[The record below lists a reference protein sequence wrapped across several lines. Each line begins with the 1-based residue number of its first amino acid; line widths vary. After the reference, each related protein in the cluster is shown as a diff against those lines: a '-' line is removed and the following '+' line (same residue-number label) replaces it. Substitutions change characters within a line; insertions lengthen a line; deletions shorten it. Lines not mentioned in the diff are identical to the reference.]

1 MRKSIVVALGVAAAI
16 AVIGAVV
23 TVHQRAR
30 LLASNDRVEPVLPGL
45 ADKLSQVEQVELKQ
59 GKALIRLARQGDH
72 WVAPDKAGYPAKFES
87 IRRNLV
93 ALADL
98 KTLEA
103 KTTRAELYSRLQLE
117 EPTGD
122 GAKSVGVALKDAK
135 GGTVAE
141 LIVGKRRSNLSGGAD
156 RTYVRRAGDNQA
168 WLAEGNLDL
177 RVDAA
182 EWLERDIVNVAGQRI
197 REAVNVLPDGK
208 RLTVRRD
215 KPEDSDVKIVGV
227 AADAKIKS
235 QYSVN
240 AVAGALESLTLDDV
254 RPASELEFMP
264 AGGWA
269 EFKSADGLVV
279 KVEIANK
286 DDKAWLRFTASYQ
299 SPPANATPA
308 PDAKSPEQVQD
319 EVTAINARVGG
330 WAYQVGQYKL
340 EKFQTKLSDLLEDAK
355 SS

>member
-1 MRKSIVVALGVAAAI
+1 MKKSIVIALGAAAAI
-16 AVIGAVV
+16 AVVGAAV
-23 TVHQRAR
+23 TVHQRAQ
-30 LLASNDRVEPVLPGL
+30 LLAGSSRVEPVLPGL
-45 ADKLSQVEQVELKQ
+45 GDRLSQVEQVEINQ
-59 GKALIRLARQGDH
+59 GKTTIRVARMGDH
-72 WVAPDKAGYPAKFES
+72 WVAPDKAGYPAKFET
-87 IRRNLV
+87 IRKNLV

-103 KTTRAELYSRLQLE
+103 KTTRAELFSRLQLE
-117 EPTGD
+117 DPAGD
-122 GAKSVGVALKDAK
+122 GAKSVGVALKHAK
-135 GGTVAE
+135 GAALAE
-141 LIVGKRRSNLSGGAD
+141 LIIGKRRPNLSGGPD
-156 RTYVRRAGDNQA
+156 RIYVRRAGQNQA
-168 WLAEGNLDL
+168 WLAEGNLDF

-182 EWLERDIVNVAGQRI
+182 EWLERDIINIAGQRV

-215 KPEDSDVKIVGV
+215 KPEDSDLKIVGV

-240 AVAGALESLTLDDV
+240 AVAGALETLTLDDV

-269 EFKSADGLVV
+269 ELKTVDGLVV

-286 DDKAWLRFTASYQ
+286 DDKGWLRLTASYQ
-299 SPPANATPA
+299 APAAGAAPA
-308 PDAKSPEQVQD
+308 DGKTPEQVQD
-319 EVTAINARVGG
+319 EVKAINARVGG
-330 WAYQVGQYKL
+330 WAYHVSQYKL
-340 EKFQTKLSDLLEDAK
+340 EKFQTKLSELLEEAK